1 MRVLQLID
9 TLHTG
14 GAERVAVN
22 MANALS
28 SHIDKSYLC
37 TTREEGLLKE
47 SLDKDVGYLF
57 LNKKKTIDFKAI
69 KKLKQFVKQEQIQVI
84 HAHSSSYFLATI
96 IKLLYPKLKIVWHDH
111 YGNSEFLNVR
121 PTKIIKQCSLFFSH
135 IFSVNRLLEDWA
147 KTNLKSKAVS
157 YLPNFAVKNES
168 SPVTTLQGEPNKR
181 ILHLA
186 NLRVQKDHL
195 TLLEAFKIVKE
206 KYPDWTLH
214 CVGKDFEDDYS
225 KTIKETVKTLNL
237 ENNVF
242 IYGSKPDVS
251 HILKQATIGVL
262 SSESEGLPIAL
273 LEYGLAGLP
282 VVATKV
288 GECETVITNNENG
301 LLVNPKASEALC
313 QALRYYIENDTKRD
327 EMALSY
333 SKTITANYSANAQ
346 ILNIINRYKTIIET
360 N

>member
-9 TLHTG
+9 SLHTG

-22 MANALS
+22 LANVLS
-28 SHIDKSYLC
+28 THIEQSYLC

-47 SLDKDVGYLF
+47 SLSKDVNYLF
-57 LNKKKTIDFKAI
+57 LNKKKTIDIKAI
-69 KKLKQFVKQEQIQVI
+69 KTLKRFVKQEQIQVI

-96 IKLLYPKLKIVWHDH
+96 IKLLYPRLKIVWHDH
-111 YGNSEFLNVR
+111 YGNSEFLNTR
-121 PTKIIKQCSLFFSH
+121 PTKIIKHCSRYFSH

-168 SPVTTLQGEPNKR
+168 TPVTTLKGNQNKR

-186 NLRVQKDHL
+186 NLRAQKDHI
-195 TLLEAFKIVKE
+195 TLLEAFKTVKE
-206 KYPDWTLH
+206 KHPDWTLH
-214 CVGKDFEDDYS
+214 CIGKDFKDDYS
-225 KTIKETVKTLNL
+225 KRVKETIKTLNL
-237 ENNVF
+237 EANVF
-242 IYGSKPDVS
+242 VYGSKPDVS
-251 HILKQATIGVL
+251 HILKQGTIGVL

-288 GECETVITNNENG
+288 GECETVITNNKNG
-301 LLVNPKASEALC
+301 LLVPPKAPETLS
-313 QALRYYIENDTKRD
+313 QALLYYIENDTKRG
-327 EMALSY
+327 EMALGY
-333 SKTITANYSANAQ
+333 SKMISSNYSANAQ
-346 ILNIINRYKTIIET
+346 IINIINRYKISIET